1 MIDLQATYGGPAIHK
16 TERLNPTEVI
26 VRLIEENPGASRDVL
41 EKLFISEIEDDPD
54 YRTPVIKYFFINA
67 WSGLHPLARRK
78 VSKREIEQR
87 IAEERQAVEKDVQR
101 LKRAVI
107 LSELVMPNNKKVAD
121 CTGTEMMKF
130 GKWHAAVGKIVK
142 RRKVGAVLTE
152 EQLYEIWRK
161 QK

>member
-1 MIDLQATYGGPAIHK
+1 MINLQATYGGPAIHK

-41 EKLFISEIEDDPD
+41 EKLFIAEIEEDPD

-67 WSGLHPLARRK
+67 WSGLHPVHSRKHSRKETERRA
-78 VSKREIEQR
+78 
-87 IAEERQAVEKDVQR
+87 AEERQEVEKKVQQ

-107 LSELVMPNNKKVAD
+107 LSELIMPNNKKVSE

-142 RRKVGAVLTE
+142 RRVVGKVLNE
-152 EQLYEIWRK
+152 DQLYDLWK
-161 QK
+161 KTK